1 MPVGEKKVGLPELFY
16 DLVFVYALS
25 RTTELVHHADEADY
39 ATFLISLVILFT
51 VWLYQSIY
59 INRFGD
65 NSWRDRLF
73 LFADMFLLLFL
84 SNAVGSDWLAN
95 FVPFNLA
102 LGYWSAVSAC
112 NICCS
117 LPATLPPNNAAESS
131 WWRDCA
137 D

>member
-25 RTTELVHHADEADY
+25 RTTELVHHVDEADY
-39 ATFLISLVILFT
+39 ATFLITLVILFT

-73 LFADMFLLLFL
+73 LFADMFLLLFCPMRWAATSWRIL
-84 SNAVGSDWLAN
+84 CRLILRW
-95 FVPFNLA
+95 
-102 LGYWSAVSAC
+102 GY
-112 NICCS
+112 
-117 LPATLPPNNAAESS
+117 
-131 WWRDCA
+131 
-137 D
+137 

>member
-25 RTTELVHHADEADY
+25 RITELVHHADEADY
-39 ATFLISLVILFT
+39 AMFLIALVILFT
-51 VWLYQSIY
+51 VWLYQSVY

-95 FVPFNLA
+95 FVPFNQ
-102 LGYWSAVSAC
+102 
-112 NICCS
+112 
-117 LPATLPPNNAAESS
+117 PNSRCRYAY
-131 WWRDCA
+131 R
-137 D
+137 